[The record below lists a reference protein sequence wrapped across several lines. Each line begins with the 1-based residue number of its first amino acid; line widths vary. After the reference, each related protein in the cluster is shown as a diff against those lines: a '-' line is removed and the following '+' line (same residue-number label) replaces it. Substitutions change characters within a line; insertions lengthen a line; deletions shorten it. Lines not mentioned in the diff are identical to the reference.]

1 MGLSRRA
8 FVRSALSAS
17 GAVLLGSRLGHDGG
31 ATSGTARATAMSG
44 LPAPE
49 ASGVEHVI
57 VVMMENRSF
66 DHFLGW
72 LPNADGR
79 QSGLRYRDA
88 AGTEHATFH
97 QTQLNGCGFT
107 DPDHSYQGGRTQVD
121 GGKMDGFLTD
131 TANDAYAISYY
142 EATDRPFMSSLAR
155 NFTTCD
161 RYFCSILGPTY
172 PNRFFQHAARTD
184 RIDNT
189 MALSSLPTIWDQLNK

>member
-79 QSGLRYRDA
+79 QGGLSYPDP
-88 AGTEHATFH
+88 AGHPHRTFE
-97 QTQLNGCGFT
+97 QDQLNGCGFN
-107 DPDHSYQGGRTQVD
+107 DPDHSYGGGRIQYH
-121 GGKMDGFLTD
+121 GGKMD
-131 TANDAYAISYY
+131 
-142 EATDRPFMSSLAR
+142 
-155 NFTTCD
+155 
-161 RYFCSILGPTY
+161 
-172 PNRFFQHAARTD
+172 
-184 RIDNT
+184 
-189 MALSSLPTIWDQLNK
+189 